1 MAVRGSGDMGGLVML
16 SADLE
21 RLEGCRDEILRLPRC
36 AELYL
41 SPILRIKLEKVGI

>member
-21 RLEGCRDEILRLPRC
+21 RLEVCRDGMLHMPHY

-41 SPILRIKLEKVGI
+41 SPILRIKLQ